1 MTKDADKL
9 RHGPKIY
16 HDLVFEEE
24 IKDLINTTKKN
35 YDGYALC
42 SLSTCFLTLPA
53 GCSTKMR

>member
-24 IKDLINTTKKN
+24 IKDLINTTKKH
-35 YDGYALC
+35 YDGYAPSPLQVVI
-42 SLSTCFLTLPA
+42 P
-53 GCSTKMR
+53 